1 MNGDLQT
8 GISRLER
15 ALALLRRQ
23 DVDSW
28 YDAYETTVRKTKGDD
43 DGDWAA
49 IGALV
54 IVATHGAPQELSY
67 LDEEFMALIDS
78 DASR

>member
-1 MNGDLQT
+1 MTGDLQA
-8 GISRLER
+8 GISRLEK
-15 ALALLRRQ
+15 ALALLHRE
-23 DVDSW
+23 DVGSW
-28 YDAYETTVRKTKGDD
+28 YDAYEIAARKMKEDD
-43 DGDWAA
+43 DEDWTA
-49 IGALV
+49 IRALV